1 MQRRLVLPMIVV
13 VLAIWLLGTW
23 VTKYSLEEM
32 ALYTPI
38 AVVALGALAGVI
50 LLWVKIVRESLRNK
64 RGLRSDGSASA
75 RPRD

>member
-1 MQRRLVLPMIVV
+1 VQRRLVLPMIVV
-13 VLAIWLLGTW
+13 VLAIWIVGTW

-50 LLWVKIVRESLRNK
+50 LLWVKIVRESLRG
-64 RGLRSDGSASA
+64 RGSAD
-75 RPRD
+75 R